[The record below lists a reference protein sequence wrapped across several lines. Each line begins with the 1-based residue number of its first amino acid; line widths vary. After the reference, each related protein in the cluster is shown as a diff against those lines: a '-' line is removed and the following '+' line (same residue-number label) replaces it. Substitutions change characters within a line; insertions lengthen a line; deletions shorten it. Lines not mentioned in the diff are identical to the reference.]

1 MKTNV
6 YEVSETITFTT
17 QIGATSEAMAR
28 KSFIEY
34 MGEFIPDQD
43 DEEYGF
49 VIKETST
56 GIKIKELIPCD

>member
-1 MKTNV
+1 MKTNL

-17 QIGATSEAMAR
+17 QIGAINKDVAR
-28 KSFIEY
+28 KNFIEY

-43 DEEYGF
+43 GEEYGF

-56 GIKIKELIPCD
+56 GIKIEEVK